1 MTSHDPQ
8 MLKGLVS
15 LLLLDLLA
23 EESDY
28 GYSLVV
34 RLQGKGFTDLAEGT
48 IYPALARVE
57 QAGWI
62 EAYLVAS
69 EKGPARKYYR
79 ITASGQKERQ
89 RAREAWENLV
99 NLVRAAADKGDGPT
113 TRSK

>member
-15 LLLLDLLA
+15 LLILDLLSQ
-23 EESDY
+23 EPDY

-34 RLQGKGFTDLAEGT
+34 RLQEKGFTGLAEGT
-48 IYPALARVE
+48 IYPALARLE
-57 QAGWI
+57 QADWI

-79 ITASGQKERQ
+79 ITDSGQGERQ
-89 RAREAWENLV
+89 RAREAWESLV
-99 NLVRAAADKGDGPT
+99 DLVRTAADRGDGPT
-113 TRSK
+113 SRRK

>member
-34 RLQGKGFTDLAEGT
+34 RLQRNGFTDLAEGT

-62 EAYLVAS
+62 EAYLVPS

-79 ITASGQKERQ
+79 ITDSGLKERF
-89 RAREAWENLV
+89 RAREAWESLV
-99 NLVRAAADKGDGPT
+99 NLVRAVATGDGPK
-113 TRSK
+113 TRNK

>member
-15 LLLLDLLA
+15 LLLLDLIS
-23 EESDY
+23 EEPDY

-34 RLQGKGFTDLAEGT
+34 RLHKRGFEDLAEGT
-48 IYPALARVE
+48 VYPALARAE

-69 EKGPARKYYR
+69 EKGPARKYYK
-79 ITASGQKERQ
+79 ITSSGERERQ
-89 RAREAWENLV
+89 RAREAWESLV
-99 NLVRAAADKGDGPT
+99 TLVQAVAENGEGHTPR
-113 TRSK
+113 RH